1 MTKLFVMNDGSELS
15 QEEVIQKLLARV
27 NQLEKDVKEN
37 QIVID
42 HTLSRV
48 IDTEQILDEN

>member
-1 MTKLFVMNDGSELS
+1 MNDGSELS